1 MKNKLLCYARL
12 LRMKMDDAGCM
23 FIKQN
28 ATTGNNLVMEFHRNN
43 IDNNAIENVMK
54 SVHFQYRLESGKD
67 IIKILLFLE

>member
-1 MKNKLLCYARL
+1 
-12 LRMKMDDAGCM
+12 M

-43 IDNNAIENVMK
+43 VDNAAIEEVMK